1 MSVDTIAAVATPAGR
16 SALGLIRISGPTT
29 FELLRRVFTPR
40 SSCSFPAARTAFP
53 GWLHDATTGERL
65 DQVVVTTW
73 ISPASFTGEDLAEI
87 STHGNP
93 VILSSVLASLLQAGA
108 RPAEPGEF
116 IRRAFLHGKLDLLE
130 VEATAQVLSATSAAQ
145 AKIALAQ
152 LEGLPSQRI
161 KALRDKLLD
170 HLTQLEAGLSFP
182 EDAIE
187 DIDES
192 ALLAD
197 CDRIRPELDHLLV
210 LARQGDLVAAGL
222 PTALIGRPNTGKSSL
237 LNALLGRDRAIVTEV
252 AGTTRDTLEERW
264 QAGPF
269 PIKLIDTAGLR
280 SPGDKVEAIG
290 IERTR
295 AAIKEAFLLVVVL
308 DASEPI
314 ADEDREVLDLAT
326 AAEKP
331 LLVVVNKADLNGSA
345 GGPGGESDLRTRLG
359 LGDGLPQP
367 IIALSSKTGEGLDQL
382 RDAII
387 DLIHRQG
394 LESLDE
400 LIFLGAR
407 QTAALVEAR
416 AAIDRVRAGIG
427 TIFQDMLAVELTE
440 AVRQLGLVT
449 GDNLD
454 EHTLD
459 RLFERFCIGK

>member
-1 MSVDTIAAVATPAGR
+1 MPTIAAIATPAGR
-16 SALGLIRISGPTT
+16 SALGLIRVSGPTT

-40 SSCSFPAARTAFP
+40 VSTRSSSLSFPAPRTAFP

-73 ISPASFTGEDLAEI
+73 IAPASFTGEDLAEI

-93 VILSSVLASLLQAGA
+93 IVLSSVLASLLQAGA
-108 RPAEPGEF
+108 RAAEPGEF
-116 IRRAFLHGKLDLLE
+116 IRRAFLHGKLDLLA
-130 VEATAQVLSATSAAQ
+130 VEATAQVLSAASAAQ

-161 KALRDKLLD
+161 KALRERLLD

-182 EDAIE
+182 EDAID

-192 ALLAD
+192 ALLQD
-197 CDRIRPELDHLLV
+197 CDKISHELERLLV

-237 LNALLGRDRAIVTEV
+237 LNALLGRDRAIVTDV

-269 PIKLIDTAGLR
+269 PVRLIDTAGLR
-280 SPGDKVEAIG
+280 SPGDKIEAIG

-295 AAIKEAFLLVVVL
+295 AAVTEAFLLVVVL
-308 DASEPI
+308 DGSEPLQN
-314 ADEDREVLDLAT
+314 EDHEVLSLAQSSG
-326 AAEKP
+326 KP
-331 LLVVVNKADLNGSA
+331 LLVVVNKIDRLTPGTALDHGGSF
-345 GGPGGESDLRTRLG
+345 PT
-359 LGDGLPQP
+359 PV
-367 IIALSSKTGEGLDQL
+367 IALSTQSGEGLDTL
-382 RDAII
+382 TTAIV

-394 LESLDE
+394 LESLEE

-416 AAIDRVRAGIG
+416 NALGRVRSGIG
-427 TIFQDMLAVELTE
+427 TIYQDMLAVELSET
-440 AVRQLGLVT
+440 VRQLGLVT
-449 GDNLD
+449 GDALD

-459 RLFERFCIGK
+459 RIFERFCIGK